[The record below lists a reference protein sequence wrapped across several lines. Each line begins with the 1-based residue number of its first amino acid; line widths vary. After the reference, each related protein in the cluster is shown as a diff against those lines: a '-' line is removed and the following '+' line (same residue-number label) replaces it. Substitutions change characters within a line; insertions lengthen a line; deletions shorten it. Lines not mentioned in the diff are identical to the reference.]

1 MFGFFG
7 NGSGTPKSVLR
18 QNLESIFLAILLAL
32 CVRAFIVQPFKIPS
46 SSMEPTLLVGDYIIV
61 KKFAYGTRIPFT
73 DNAIFKG
80 GEIKRGDIVVFK
92 KPQGPG
98 KTKKTYFIKRVVA
111 MGNDVVRI
119 QGRNIYVNRSGI
131 PQSYVGPYDA
141 VPMEKYIQK
150 FGDKDVTVIYEKG
163 RYSTHKGD
171 IIYPFTVPAG
181 HVFLMGDNRDNS
193 RDSRF
198 WGAIAEKDVVGKAV
212 IIHWSWR
219 FENSLIPEIRWER
232 IFSGIE

>member
-7 NGSGTPKSVLR
+7 SGSGTPKSVLR
-18 QNLESIFLAILLAL
+18 QNLESVFLAIFLAL

-73 DNAIFKG
+73 DKTVFQG
-80 GEIKRGDIVVFK
+80 SEIKKGDIVVFK
-92 KPQGPG
+92 KPQGPS

-111 MGNDVVRI
+111 TGNDVVRI
-119 QGRNIYVNRSGI
+119 QGRNIYINQLRI
-131 PQSYVGPYDA
+131 PQSYVGRYDVA
-141 VPMEKYIQK
+141 PMEEYIQK
-150 FGDKDVTVIYEKG
+150 FGDKDITVIYEKQ

-198 WGAIAEKDVVGKAV
+198 WGTIAEKDIVGKAV
-212 IIHWSWR
+212 TVHWSWK
-219 FENSLIPEIRWER
+219 FQNSFIPEIRWER
-232 IFSGIE
+232 IFSEIE